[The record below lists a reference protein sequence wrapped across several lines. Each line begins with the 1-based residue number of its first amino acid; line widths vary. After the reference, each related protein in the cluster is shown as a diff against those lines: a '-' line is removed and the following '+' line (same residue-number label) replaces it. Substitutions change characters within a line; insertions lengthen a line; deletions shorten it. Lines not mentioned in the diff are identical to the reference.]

1 MFKTKS
7 LTPIKPSF
15 NKKQKKYTHN
25 SLRSLIADKTV
36 RYHQQFQKIV
46 LDDNHL
52 AYSGNKK

>member
-1 MFKTKS
+1 MMFKTKS

-36 RYHQQFQKIV
+36 RYHQQF
-46 LDDNHL
+46 
-52 AYSGNKK
+52 